1 MNIIYTMVLD
11 IIKNR
16 WSPISFST
24 EHVEEYKLQAILE
37 AARYAPSSMNEQ
49 PWMFIL
55 TTKESP
61 DRFNDVVDLLS
72 EFNQEWA
79 KNAYAL
85 VISLARTNFVYKNRP
100 NRHAFHDTGMAVAN
114 MLVQAQSMDVY
125 VHQMG
130 GFSIEKVKQYFNLPE
145 GVEPVTV
152 MALGYL
158 GDGSELSEDLKQRQ
172 NRRSQRKNI
181 SEYAFRNGLSE
192 PAF

>member
-1 MNIIYTMVLD
+1 MVLD

-24 EHVEEYKLQAILE
+24 EPVEEYKLRSILE

-49 PWMFIL
+49 PWIFIL

-61 DRFNDVVDLLS
+61 DIFNDVVNLLT
-72 EFNQEWA
+72 EFNQQWA

-85 VISLARTNFVYKNRP
+85 VVSLARTNFVYKNRP

-114 MLVQAQSMDVY
+114 MLVQAQSMGVY
-125 VHQMG
+125 VHQMA
-130 GFSIEKVKQYFNLPE
+130 GFSIEKTKQYFNLPE
-145 GVEPVTV
+145 GVEPLAV

-158 GDGSELSEDLKQRQ
+158 GDGSELREDLKQRQ
-172 NRRSQRKNI
+172 SKRSQRKNL
-181 SEYAFRNGLSE
+181 SEYTFRNRLGE